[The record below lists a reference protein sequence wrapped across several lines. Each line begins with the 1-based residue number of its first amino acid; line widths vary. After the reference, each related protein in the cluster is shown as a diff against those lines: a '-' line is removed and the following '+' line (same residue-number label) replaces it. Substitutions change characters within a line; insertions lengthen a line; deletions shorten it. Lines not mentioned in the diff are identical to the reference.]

1 MKKIVSVLVVILSLF
16 MFALTGCSS
25 NAEESR
31 SSLTTE
37 NYRNWLSQN
46 VYISD
51 LQVTPSEGSNTT
63 YTLSCVLNIE
73 TVKTA
78 DVFFE
83 NVSITYS
90 CPEIEQW
97 TCSAI
102 QISTR
107 VSYEGVSHTSFVL
120 VSHNRMIVD
129 FPQPYL
135 HIVEIKDI
143 SGFALIPNEA

>member
-1 MKKIVSVLVVILSLF
+1 MKKIVSVLVVILSILV
-16 MFALTGCSS
+16 FALAGCSN

-31 SSLTTE
+31 SSLSTE

-51 LQVTPSEGSNTT
+51 LQVTPSEGGNTT

-73 TVKTA
+73 TVKTT

-102 QISTR
+102 QVSTR

-129 FPQPYL
+129 FPQSYL
-135 HIVEIKDI
+135 YLAEVVEIQGTVVYKY
-143 SGFALIPNEA
+143 

>member
-1 MKKIVSVLVVILSLF
+1 MKKIVSCLIIILSILTF
-16 MFALTGCSS
+16 SLTGCS
-25 NAEESR
+25 NNNTESR
-31 SSLTTE
+31 ISLTTE
-37 NYRNWLSQN
+37 NYHNWLSPN
-46 VYISD
+46 LYISD

-135 HIVEIKDI
+135 NIVEIKDI

>member
-1 MKKIVSVLVVILSLF
+1 MKKIVSVLVVILSLLLCTL
-16 MFALTGCSS
+16 AGCSS
-25 NAEESR
+25 NNEQSR

-46 VYISD
+46 MYISD

-73 TVKTA
+73 TVKTT

-102 QISTR
+102 QVSAR

-120 VSHNRMIVD
+120 VSHNRMIID

-135 HIVEIKDI
+135 NIIKIKDI
-143 SGFALIPNEA
+143 SGFVLVPGEA